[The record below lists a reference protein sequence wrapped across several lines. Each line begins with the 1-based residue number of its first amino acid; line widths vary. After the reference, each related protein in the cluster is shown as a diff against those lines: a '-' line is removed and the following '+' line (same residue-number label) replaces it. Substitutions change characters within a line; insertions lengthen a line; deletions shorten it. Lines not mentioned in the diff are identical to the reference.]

1 MVAGAF
7 FEAFLAFLAAFFG
20 AAFLAAFFLATAHP
34 PLGKTSERGQRSKPI
49 VLLEAHVCH
58 SLPVPSKRSEQCIDI
73 PYVAFL
79 LAGQSGNSL
88 LWSLAVAQDA
98 DDVLLRTLGN
108 FCGQASLTFVID
120 ILSTR
125 VVSNVAR

>member
-1 MVAGAF
+1 
-7 FEAFLAFLAAFFG
+7 
-20 AAFLAAFFLATAHP
+20 
-34 PLGKTSERGQRSKPI
+34 

-58 SLPVPSKRSEQCIDI
+58 SLPVPPKRSEQCIDI

-88 LWSLAVAQDA
+88 LWSLAVAHDA
-98 DDVLLRTLGN
+98 DDFSFRFAGN

-120 ILSTR
+120 IFSTR
-125 VVSNVAR
+125 DVSNVAR